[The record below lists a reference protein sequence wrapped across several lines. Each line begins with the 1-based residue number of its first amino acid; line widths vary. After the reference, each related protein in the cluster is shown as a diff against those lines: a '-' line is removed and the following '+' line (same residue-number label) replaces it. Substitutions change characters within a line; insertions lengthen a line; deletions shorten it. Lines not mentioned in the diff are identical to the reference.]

1 METFLEILKY
11 TIPALIVF
19 GVVYML
25 IKRFLDQQHS
35 LELMQYRQKQVKE
48 ITPLKLQAYERL
60 LMLCERISVPNL
72 LLRLQVTESNV
83 EQLTKAMLIAIQQ
96 EYEHNLTQ
104 QIYVSESLWKIVT
117 MAKNQTSEIIS
128 AAANNLE
135 PDAPGVLIGNEAI
148 EIMRQTKASP
158 LDAAKR
164 SIRKEL
170 SVLFG

>member
-1 METFLEILKY
+1 MDTFLEILKY
-11 TIPALIVF
+11 ILPALVVF
-19 GVVYML
+19 ATVYLL

-35 LELMQYRQKQVKE
+35 LELMKYRQAQVAE

-60 LMLCERISVPNL
+60 LMLCERISIPNL
-72 LLRLQVTESNV
+72 MLRLNVKESTV
-83 EQLTKAMLIAIQQ
+83 EQLSKAMLVAIQQ

-104 QIYVSESLWKIVT
+104 QIYVSESLWQIIT
-117 MAKNQTSEIIS
+117 MAKNQTSEIVS
-128 AAANNLE
+128 TAASKL
-135 PDAPGVLIGNEAI
+135 DRSAPGNLIAMEAA
-148 EIMRQTKASP
+148 EVMQQSKVNP